1 MNQGDR
7 AQAYGPRSPTQTHGG
22 GPHSPTTAPLLHAHH
37 TTYPHQHHRA
47 PPSPSTTEL
56 PPISTALYS
65 RDTAASKYYDP
76 TSDHGERAVARD
88 PARYDNHYS
97 PQVRTHPSPSTTR
110 SSHHHDTS
118 LMHPCEANPQRQQT
132 RESHGYQDTR
142 QVQSPYEKA
151 YQSPVAN
158 AYAHQSPL
166 QRPHSQHQ
174 HAGGMEAMSH
184 SPVSP
189 SVYQSMSRA
198 TADHKLC
205 AAAINERR
213 GTWNTMF
220 SLSHTLTA
228 CLRTIQA
235 PPPARADPMSLSSI
249 MSTGNDND
257 PPAKAQPPPIH
268 NTDYQQLSKPSPN
281 PLVVKQEPML
291 SPAPEMAPHDNG
303 FPHPAPYQPSQPTG
317 AAHPSPHFA
326 EPRELPVPDE
336 AEIEAALAHIETK
349 QMNDL
354 DTLGAPF
361 EYDEWKQRSLKR
373 GQEVVSG
380 ETTKRKVCLPKGK
393 G

>member
-1 MNQGDR
+1 
-7 AQAYGPRSPTQTHGG
+7 
-22 GPHSPTTAPLLHAHH
+22 
-37 TTYPHQHHRA
+37 
-47 PPSPSTTEL
+47 
-56 PPISTALYS
+56 
-65 RDTAASKYYDP
+65 
-76 TSDHGERAVARD
+76 
-88 PARYDNHYS
+88 
-97 PQVRTHPSPSTTR
+97 
-110 SSHHHDTS
+110 
-118 LMHPCEANPQRQQT
+118 
-132 RESHGYQDTR
+132 
-142 QVQSPYEKA
+142 
-151 YQSPVAN
+151 
-158 AYAHQSPL
+158 
-166 QRPHSQHQ
+166 
-174 HAGGMEAMSH
+174 
-184 SPVSP
+184 
-189 SVYQSMSRA
+189 
-198 TADHKLC
+198 
-205 AAAINERR
+205 
-213 GTWNTMF
+213 MF

-336 AEIEAALAHIETK
+336 AE
-349 QMNDL
+349 
-354 DTLGAPF
+354 
-361 EYDEWKQRSLKR
+361 YDEWKQRSLKR